1 MLKMFNC
8 NLRLIE
14 NLNSNLKMYSPISR
28 QGLIM

>member
-1 MLKMFNC
+1 MLRMFNC

-28 QGLIM
+28 QVLIM